1 MPTPEDIMMFRRQY
15 GDVDP
20 AMNAYPRF
28 SEIGGYASG
37 VRTFDTGATRSPLG
51 DKLQYEGYLNPLV
64 LKTFAEYMRRHQT
77 QSDGKQRAA
86 DNWQQG
92 IPRASLM
99 DSMMRHYMDVWLYH
113 RGYEEEMSEDIIES
127 LCALIFNAM
136 AYLKSVKEE

>member
-1 MPTPEDIMMFRRQY
+1 MPTPEDIMMFRRQH
-15 GDVDP
+15 GLV
-20 AMNAYPRF
+20 AEERA
-28 SEIGGYASG
+28 EINRQVG

-64 LKTFAEYMRRHQT
+64 LKTFAEYMKRHQT

-92 IPRASLM
+92 IPRDSLM

-113 RGYEEEMSEDIIES
+113 RGYKEEMSEDIIES